1 MGLDIT
7 AYSNIKRLDA
17 HLNDDGE
24 AVNNSN
30 GEQVEEYYFHVWKNP
45 SFPGRA
51 DELVD
56 GAVYTYEDCT
66 GHGVGYGGYY
76 WWRNELAEMAGYP
89 VGEYEGGHGKEAN
102 HFGGVLNSD
111 SCPFYEL
118 INFSDCEG
126 FIGTAV
132 ATKLLADFKTFHDK
146 AEEIGDRFF
155 EQYKHWQSAM
165 EMASSNGCIS
175 FH

>member
-17 HLNDDGE
+17 HLNEDGE
-24 AVNNSN
+24 AVYDSN
-30 GEQVEEYYFHVWKNP
+30 GEGVDEHYFHVWKNP

-56 GAVYTYEDCT
+56 GGVYAYEDCT

-76 WWRNELAEMAGYP
+76 WWRNELAGMAGYP
-89 VGEYEGGHGKEAN
+89 IGEYENGFGKEAN
-102 HFGGVLNSD
+102 YFGGVLNSD
-111 SCPFYEL
+111 SGPFFEL
-118 INFSDCEG
+118 INFSDSEG

-132 ATKLLADFKTFHDK
+132 ATKLLADFKAFHDK
-146 AEEIGDRFF
+146 AEEIGSCFF

-165 EMASSNGCIS
+165 EMASNNGCIS

>member
-7 AYSNIKRLDA
+7 AYSNIKCLDA
-17 HLNDDGE
+17 HLNDDEE
-24 AVNNSN
+24 AVYNST
-30 GEQVEEYYFHVWKNP
+30 GEEVQEHSFHVWKNP

-51 DELVD
+51 DELID
-56 GAVYTYEDCT
+56 GAIYTYEDCT
-66 GHGVGYGGYY
+66 GHGVGYGGHY

-89 VGEYEGGHGKEAN
+89 LGEHEMSHGTETN
-102 HFGGVLNSD
+102 HFGGALNSEGG
-111 SCPFYEL
+111 PFYEL

-126 FIGTAV
+126 VIGAAV
-132 ATKLLADFKTFHDK
+132 STKLLADFKSFHEK
-146 AEEIGDRFF
+146 AESIGSHFF

-165 EMASSNGCIS
+165 EMASNNGCII

>member
-30 GEQVEEYYFHVWKNP
+30 GEEVEECYFHVWKNP

-56 GAVYTYEDCT
+56 GAVYAYEDCT
-66 GHGVGYGGYY
+66 GHDVGYGGYY

-89 VGEYEGGHGKEAN
+89 IRKYDTGCGEQVN
-102 HFGGVLNSD
+102 HFGGALNSGGG
-111 SCPFYEL
+111 PFYEL

-126 FIGTAV
+126 FIGTSV

-146 AEEIGDRFF
+146 AEEIGSLFF

-165 EMASSNGCIS
+165 EMASNNGCIS

>member
-7 AYSNIKRLDA
+7 AYSKIKRLDA
-17 HLNDDGE
+17 HLNDDGK
-24 AVNNSN
+24 AVYNST
-30 GEQVEEYYFHVWKNP
+30 GEEVQEHSFHVWLNP

-56 GAVYTYEDCT
+56 GGIYAYEDCT

-89 VGEYEGGHGKEAN
+89 VGEHEMGHGTETN

-111 SCPFYEL
+111 GGTFYEL

-126 FIGTAV
+126 AIGATV
-132 ATKLLADFKTFHDK
+132 AAKLLEDFKTFYAK
-146 AEEIGDRFF
+146 AESIDGLFF

-165 EMASSNGCIS
+165 EMASNNGCII

>member
-7 AYSNIKRLDA
+7 AYSNIKRLKA

-24 AVNNSN
+24 AIYDST
-30 GEQVEEYYFHVWKNP
+30 GEEIKERYFYVWKNP

-56 GAVYTYEDCT
+56 GGVYTYEKSV
-66 GHGVGYGGYY
+66 GHGMGYGGYY
-76 WWRNELAEMAGYP
+76 WWRNDLAGSAGYP
-89 VGEYEGGHGKEAN
+89 VKEYDAAFGKETSY
-102 HFGGVLNSD
+102 FGGVINSEGG
-111 SCPFYEL
+111 PFYEL

-126 FIGTAV
+126 AIDASI
-132 ATKLLADFKTFHDK
+132 AKKLLADFKSFNDK
-146 AEEIGDRFF
+146 AEEIGGAFF
-155 EQYKHWQSAM
+155 ENYKHWQSAM
-165 EMASSNGCIS
+165 EIASNSGCII